1 MKRNEGGYIVVE
13 TITCFTLFVFLM
25 LSILS
30 LINIV
35 TVQARVH
42 YAITQTAE
50 TISMYAYTLDAMG
63 ISDHLMKSAG
73 RAETV
78 DSKIGSAAKNIN
90 GVISA
95 IETLNI
101 RGIKAS
107 GEALYQQGS
116 ELAGRVKND
125 PGDVLQNLMNY
136 GIQKGGSAGFGALV
150 RPLVGWYLNN
160 GNVSGDEFL
169 KAYHVKDGL
178 DGLEFSTF
186 NIASWDPENHRI
198 HTVSINDRDS
208 MLLTSAGDI
217 RIIVSYKIDYTFG
230 TLPLPFSDLTVTQEV
245 VTKAWLSGSGERYTP
260 G

>member
-1 MKRNEGGYIVVE
+1 MKRDEGGYIVVE

-63 ISDHLMKSAG
+63 VSDHLMKSAG
-73 RAETV
+73 RSEVV
-78 DSKIGSAAKNIN
+78 DKKMTSVAKNVN

-95 IETLNI
+95 IETLNVN
-101 RGIKAS
+101 GIKSS

-116 ELAGRVKND
+116 ELAGRLKDD
-125 PGDVLQNLMNY
+125 PMDVLQNLMNY
-136 GIQKGGSAGFGALV
+136 GLQKGGSAGFGALI

-160 GNVSGDEFL
+160 GDISGDEFL
-169 KAYHVKDGL
+169 KACHVKDGL
-178 DGLEFSTF
+178 AGLEFSTF
-186 NIASWDPENHRI
+186 NIVSWDSENHRI
-198 HTVSINDRDS
+198 HTVSINDSDS

-245 VTKAWLSGSGERYTP
+245 VTKAWLSGSGEGYKPR
-260 G
+260 